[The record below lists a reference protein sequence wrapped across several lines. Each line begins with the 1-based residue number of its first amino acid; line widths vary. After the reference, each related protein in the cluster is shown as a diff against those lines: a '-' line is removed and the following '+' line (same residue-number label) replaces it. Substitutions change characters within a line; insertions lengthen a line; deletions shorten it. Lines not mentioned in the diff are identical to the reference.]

1 MKILDKRQLF
11 LFGRTMLLLSGMSAL
26 CSLGRHESKILI
38 LCKTALSPIWHG
50 CHYMFSTNDWC
61 DKLHMLKGDWGKSF
75 FSSFFFPQMEKICNC
90 GTQTLFA
97 EFLHPLSSNNV
108 SKNTTW
114 IWNKKNIIAY
124 HRPSFLHK
132 RNADI

>member
-1 MKILDKRQLF
+1 MKILDKSQLF
-11 LFGRTMLLLSGMSAL
+11 FGKTMIFLSRMSVL
-26 CSLGRHESKILI
+26 CSLGKHESKILM

-61 DKLHMLKGDWGKSF
+61 DKLHMLKGGWGK
-75 FSSFFFPQMEKICNC
+75 SSFFFPQMEKICNC

-97 EFLHPLSSNNV
+97 ELLCFLSSNNV
-108 SKNTTW
+108 SKNKTR

-124 HRPSFLHK
+124 HRPSFQHK
-132 RNADI
+132 RNVDI